1 LDDDINVSWQFS
13 GGGGN
18 VPFGLSRKLNDFNA
32 LRLAAEML
40 WGLAMGLSI
49 QTNVTSLIAQENL
62 RVNTAFQSNT
72 IQQLTSG
79 YRINSSGDDAAGLAV
94 ANQYRSTTAQLT
106 QGVLNANN
114 GVSVFQT
121 VDGGLSN
128 ISQILD
134 RLNTLATESASGTFS
149 GNRGTINNE
158 YQSLVGEINRQ
169 ASNIGLNTGGTYNTD
184 LSIFIGGGNTQ
195 SNSLIDVN
203 LSGANNAVDAAA
215 LGLSTT
221 SVGGG
226 GTQLTGNTVNL
237 NNTAVV
243 FAAGG
248 SQAFTF
254 NIANPASG
262 AATTVTATV
271 AGGTGGVNG
280 GQVIASLNSQLAA
293 SGITAAIGAN
303 GQLQFAGSSAFTLQS
318 VGAVTGGGNAIA
330 TTGST
335 IAANTGFYNIN
346 SANYTAGTGAE
357 TVVFQ
362 DASSSYTV
370 NLASGLTA
378 SQAVDSINSQLANS
392 GITAVLGPGN
402 SNNDINIQSQ
412 NSFSVQETVN
422 AGGGGLFSAVGSQSV
437 TAPAA
442 GASSTGN
449 AEAALVAIQSAVTN
463 LGLVQG
469 KVGAGENLL
478 ADAVNLAQ
486 SQITNFSAAQSR
498 IRDADIAT
506 EAANLTK
513 SQVLQQSSIAALA
526 QANSAPQQLLTLLKQ
541 G

>member
-1 LDDDINVSWQFS
+1 LDNDINVSWQFS

-18 VPFGLSRKLNDFNA
+18 VPVGLSRKLNDFNA

-49 QTNVTSLIAQENL
+49 RTNVTSLIAQENL

-215 LGLSTT
+215 LGLATT

-254 NIANPASG
+254 NIADPASG

-280 GQVIASLNSQLAA
+280 GEVIASLNSQLAA
-293 SGITAAIGAN
+293 SRITAAIGAN

-318 VGAVTGGGNAIA
+318 VAAVTGGGNAIA

-378 SQAVDSINSQLANS
+378 SQAVASINSQLANS

>member
-1 LDDDINVSWQFS
+1 
-13 GGGGN
+13 
-18 VPFGLSRKLNDFNA
+18 
-32 LRLAAEML
+32 
-40 WGLAMGLSI
+40 MGISI
-49 QTNVTSLIAQENL
+49 RTNVTSLVAQENL
-62 RVNTAFQSNT
+62 RVNSSFQNNT

-94 ANQYRSTTAQLT
+94 ANQYRSNTVQLT

-121 VDGGLSN
+121 IDGGLSN

-149 GNRGTINNE
+149 GNRSTINNE

-169 ASNIGLNTGGTYNTD
+169 ASNIGLNTGGAYNTN
-184 LSIFIGGGNTQ
+184 LSIFIGGGSSQT
-195 SNSLIDVN
+195 NSQVSVN
-203 LSGANNAVDAAA
+203 LSGANNAADSAA
-215 LGLSTT
+215 LGLSNT

-226 GTQLTGNTVNL
+226 GVSLTGNSVNL
-237 NNTAVV
+237 NDTAVT

-254 NIANPASG
+254 NIANAAG

-271 AGGTGGVNG
+271 TGGVSGVNG
-280 GQVIASLNSQLAA
+280 GQVISSLNSQLATA
-293 SGITAAIGAN
+293 GITAAIGSN
-303 GQLQFAGSSAFTLQS
+303 GQLQFSGTSAFTLQS

-335 IAANTGFYNIN
+335 ISTNAGFYNIN

-357 TVVFQ
+357 SVVFQ
-362 DASSSYTV
+362 NANSSYTV

-378 SQAVDSINSQLANS
+378 SQAVASINSQLANS
-392 GITAVLGPGN
+392 GITAVLGPAN
-402 SNNDINIQSQ
+402 SNGDINIQSQ
-412 NSFSVQETVN
+412 NSFSVQETTN
-422 AGGGGLFSAVGSQSV
+422 AGGGGLFSATGAQSV
-437 TAPAA
+437 TGPAA
-442 GASSTGN
+442 AASSTGN
-449 AEAALVAIQSAVTN
+449 ATAALTAIQNAVTN

-469 KVGAGENLL
+469 KIGAGENLL

-526 QANSAPQQLLTLLKQ
+526 QANSAPQQLLTLLK

>member
-1 LDDDINVSWQFS
+1 
-13 GGGGN
+13 
-18 VPFGLSRKLNDFNA
+18 
-32 LRLAAEML
+32 
-40 WGLAMGLSI
+40 
-49 QTNVTSLIAQENL
+49 LIAQENL
-62 RVNTAFQSNT
+62 RTNTAFQNNT
-72 IQQLTSG
+72 IEQLTSG

-134 RLNTLATESASGTFS
+134 RLNTLATESASGTFNGDRS
-149 GNRGTINNE
+149 TINNE

-169 ASNIGLNTGGTYNTD
+169 AANVGLDTGGVYNNS
-184 LSIFIGGGNTQ
+184 LSIFIGGGSTQ
-195 SNSLIDVN
+195 ANSQVN
-203 LSGANNAVDAAA
+203 VDLSGANNAVDSTA
-215 LGLSTT
+215 LGLTGT

-226 GTQLTGNTVNL
+226 GTSLTGNTVDL
-237 NNTAVV
+237 NNTAVQFV
-243 FAAGG
+243 AGG
-248 SQAFTF
+248 SQQFVF
-254 NIANPASG
+254 NIAGPTG
-262 AATTVTATV
+262 AASTVTATV
-271 AGGTGGVNG
+271 SGGTSGLSGD
-280 GQVIASLNSQLAA
+280 QVISSLNQQLQA
-293 SGITAAIGAN
+293 SGITASIGSN
-303 GQLQFAGSSAFTLQS
+303 GGLQFSGSAAFTL
-318 VGAVTGGGNAIA
+318 GAVAAATAGNAIA

-335 IAANTGFYNIN
+335 INTNTGFYNID
-346 SANYTAGTGAE
+346 SAFTAGQTGTE
-357 TVVFQ
+357 TLTIQ
-362 DASSSYTV
+362 NAGNSYNVSLDTAQSATAATAIAAL
-370 NLASGLTA
+370 NTQLSG
-378 SQAVDSINSQLANS
+378 S
-392 GITAVLGPGN
+392 GITAVLGANGT
-402 SNNDINIQSQ
+402 DINLQSQ
-412 NSFSVQETVN
+412 NSFSVNET
-422 AGGGGLFSAVGSQSV
+422 ALGTGGGLFTALGSQAV

-442 GASSTGN
+442 NATNTGN
-449 AEAALVAIQSAVTN
+449 AESAIVAIQAAVTR

>member
-1 LDDDINVSWQFS
+1 
-13 GGGGN
+13 
-18 VPFGLSRKLNDFNA
+18 
-32 LRLAAEML
+32 ML